1 MATTQPYNY
10 NTTSNSGIG
19 AAAAPYAQDL
29 LAQSHALISNDPYH
43 AYTGQTV
50 AGPVGLQ
57 QVAANS
63 VAGLDAGNLATKAQ
77 ALTEQGANYDPTT
90 AEFDGAA
97 ADKYMNPYQQNV
109 IDVTNR
115 EAGRSAAVQG
125 TYDASKAAQAGAF
138 GGSRQGI
145 VDAERERNLA
155 TLQSDNQMKGSAAAF
170 TNAQQQF
177 NTDQQRQQQA
187 GQFASQAALAGG
199 NALTAQGGQAFGQ
212 QQVSGAQQ
220 QAQAQGDL
228 TQAKANF
235 DGAVAHPYNQLTF
248 MNNQLKPMLG
258 SSSTSSATYTP
269 DNQAAI
275 DASNSGIAKVGALAG
290 GLGALGQLGS
300 AASSIWGGLGSFFA
314 KGGAVKSGLPEAR
327 IAQFYGSLKK

>member
-10 NTTSNSGIG
+10 NTTANSGIG

-29 LAQSHALISNDPYH
+29 MARAQALSATDPYH

-77 ALTEQGANYDPTT
+77 SLTEQGANYDPTT
-90 AEFDGAA
+90 ADFDGTAA
-97 ADKYMNPYQQNV
+97 EKYMNPYQQNV

-115 EAGRSAAVQG
+115 EAGRQSGIQA
-125 TYDASKAAQAGAF
+125 TYDSTKAAQAGAF
-138 GGSRQGI
+138 GGSRQAI

-155 TLQSDNQMKGSAAAF
+155 ALQSDNQMKGSAAAF
-170 TNAQQQF
+170 TNAQTQF
-177 NTDQQRQQQA
+177 NADQNRGQQA

-199 NALTAQGGQAFGQ
+199 NALTSQGGQAFTQ
-212 QQVSGAQQ
+212 QQISGGQQ

-235 DGAVAHPYNQLTF
+235 DGAVAHPYNQLNF
-248 MNNQLKPMLG
+248 MSGIVKPFAG
-258 SSSTSSATYTP
+258 SSSTTSADYLP
-269 DNQAAI
+269 NNQAAI
-275 DASNSGIAKVGALAG
+275 DAANSGVGQVGALAG

-314 KGGAVKSGLPEAR
+314 KGGAVKSGLPAGR
-327 IAQFYGSLKK
+327 IAQYYGSLK